1 MSDFTNSGERVEGAD
16 GLSIFFRSL
25 RPKQEPRAVVI
36 IVPGFNAHSG
46 YYAWVAE
53 QLVAAGLAVYAVD
66 LRGRGNSD
74 GERFYVND
82 FEDYVSDVASVVA
95 LAKSRE
101 PGLPFFLLGH
111 SAGGVVSC
119 LYTLEHQPEI
129 AGLICESFA
138 FQLPAPDFVLA
149 VFKGISHL
157 APHAHILHLK
167 NETFSRDPNVVQ
179 ALNDDP
185 LVGQETQPSQTMA
198 AMVRAD
204 ERVKQG
210 FPLITLPVLILHGTL
225 DKNAKPTGSQLFYD
239 TAGSADKTLKLYE
252 GSFHDPLNDLDKE
265 VVMADIESWLNA
277 RLRHVGDTS
286 PESGRT
292 APRDINSVTTNYQH
306 ERFARN

>member
-1 MSDFTNSGERVEGAD
+1 MSEFTNSGERVEGAG
-16 GLSIFFRSL
+16 GLNIFFRSL
-25 RPKQEPRAVVI
+25 RPQQEPRAVVI

-53 QLVAAGLAVYAVD
+53 QLVATGLAAYAVD

-74 GERFYVND
+74 GERFFVND
-82 FEDYVSDVASVVA
+82 FDDYVSDVASVVA

-101 PGLPFFLLGH
+101 PGLPIFLLGH

-119 LYTLEHQPEI
+119 LYTLEHQSEI
-129 AGLICESFA
+129 AGLISESFA

-225 DKNAKPTGSQLFYD
+225 DKNAKPAGSQLFYD
-239 TAGSADKTLKLYE
+239 MAGSADKTLKFYE

-265 VVMADIESWLNA
+265 AVMADIKSWLNA
-277 RLRHVGDTS
+277 RLPATL
-286 PESGRT
+286 GRT
-292 APRDINSVTTNYQH
+292 ARGHDAPLPTTLT
-306 ERFARN
+306 A

>member
-1 MSDFTNSGERVEGAD
+1 MSNFTNSGERVEGAG

-25 RPKQEPRAVVI
+25 RPKQNPRAVVI

-53 QLVAAGLAVYAVD
+53 QLVATGLAVFAVD
-66 LRGRGNSD
+66 LRGRGTSD

-82 FEDYVSDVASVVA
+82 FDDYVSDVASVVA

-101 PGLPFFLLGH
+101 PGLPLFLLGH

-167 NETFSRDPNVVQ
+167 NETFSRDPNLVQ

-239 TAGSADKTLKLYE
+239 MTGSADKTLKLYE
-252 GSFHDPLNDLDKE
+252 GSFHDLLNDLDKE
-265 VVMADIESWLNA
+265 VVMADIKSWLNA
-277 RLRHVGDTS
+277 RLPATLGTPARIHGAPLQETL
-286 PESGRT
+286 T
-292 APRDINSVTTNYQH
+292 A
-306 ERFARN
+306 